1 MPKRLKKTNDVG
13 TPVPGYESILASMV
27 ELVESARRL
36 SARSV
41 NSVMTATYW
50 EVGRRI
56 VESEQGGKKRAK
68 YGSQL
73 IDRLA
78 IDLTER
84 FGRGFSGAN
93 LEYMRRFYLEWTIP
107 QTLSGE
113 LVQPRALETIEALSP
128 GFPLPW
134 SHYIKLLAVKEQ
146 DARSFY
152 EQEALRGGWT
162 VRQLGRQIGSQF
174 YERTL
179 LSKNKESMLVKG
191 SKQQKGEVITPEEE
205 IRDPLLLEFLNLKDE
220 YSEHDLEEALIHKLE
235 DFLLELG
242 NDFTFIGR
250 QRRLRIGNEWYRI
263 DLLFFHRRLRCLVV
277 IDLKLG
283 KFTHADAG
291 QMHMYLNYASQH
303 WTNEDENPPVGLIL
317 CAQNDEAVAHYTLDN
332 LPNKVLAREYKLA
345 LPNEQTLKAQLQKA
359 QLSFSKLNNEN

>member
-1 MPKRLKKTNDVG
+1 MPKRLKKTNEVL
-13 TPVPGYESILASMV
+13 TPIPGYESILAFMV

-113 LVQPRALETIEALSP
+113 FKRLDKSPNKQPLVSIRQTVSGELVQPVDEKKNIRSMVFGGFDKCIYPVQKFDSDTERRFAVILENDKAVNKWIKPGKGNFQIHYSSDSLYEPDFVAETDNGYFLCEPKAENEMEDAIVKDKAKAAAEWCKHASGVSPKPWTYILIPHTAIDETKSLASLSTQ
-128 GFPLPW
+128 F
-134 SHYIKLLAVKEQ
+134 
-146 DARSFY
+146 SF
-152 EQEALRGGWT
+152 
-162 VRQLGRQIGSQF
+162 
-174 YERTL
+174 
-179 LSKNKESMLVKG
+179 
-191 SKQQKGEVITPEEE
+191 
-205 IRDPLLLEFLNLKDE
+205 
-220 YSEHDLEEALIHKLE
+220 
-235 DFLLELG
+235 
-242 NDFTFIGR
+242 
-250 QRRLRIGNEWYRI
+250 QRN
-263 DLLFFHRRLRCLVV
+263 
-277 IDLKLG
+277 
-283 KFTHADAG
+283 
-291 QMHMYLNYASQH
+291 S
-303 WTNEDENPPVGLIL
+303 P
-317 CAQNDEAVAHYTLDN
+317 
-332 LPNKVLAREYKLA
+332 
-345 LPNEQTLKAQLQKA
+345 
-359 QLSFSKLNNEN
+359 